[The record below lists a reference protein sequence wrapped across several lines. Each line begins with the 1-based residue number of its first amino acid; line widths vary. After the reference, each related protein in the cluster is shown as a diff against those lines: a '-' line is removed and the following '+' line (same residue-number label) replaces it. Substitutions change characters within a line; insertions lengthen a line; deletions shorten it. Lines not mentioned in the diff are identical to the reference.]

1 MINVLCVRYS
11 SVCLLI
17 CIEVCGLVYKV
28 FIYQEGSCWLS
39 ERKLLGVSHI
49 VNLNVICPLCDLRAT
64 KNKKSKKCYSIP

>member
-28 FIYQEGSCWLS
+28 FICQ
-39 ERKLLGVSHI
+39 
-49 VNLNVICPLCDLRAT
+49 
-64 KNKKSKKCYSIP
+64 